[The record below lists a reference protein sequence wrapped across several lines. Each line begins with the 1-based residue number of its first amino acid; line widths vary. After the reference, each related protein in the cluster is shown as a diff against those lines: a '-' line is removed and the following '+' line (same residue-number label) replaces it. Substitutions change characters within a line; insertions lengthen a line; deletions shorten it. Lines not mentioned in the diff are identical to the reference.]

1 MQLQLGDTAIRSR
14 YARLTVLVPPEPPR
28 ILQGKYHSTT
38 EDSEVKLECVA
49 VGGKPPAE
57 ITWVDSNAGVLTQGV
72 NYTVEALSDGQR
84 YTARSVITMTPKQEH
99 HNQTFTCQAQ
109 NTADRAY
116 RSASILIEVKYAP
129 KVKLV
134 INKKNSKGKIPEG
147 SDVTISCVA
156 DANPSNLT
164 YRWFLDEQQVVGNN
178 STQLVIR
185 NITRDYNEVILKC
198 VVYNAVGKSEETET
212 LEVTYPPSF
221 RSLPRDAEG
230 ELDSAVALACGVD
243 GHPPPEVIWLHH
255 EEDQNIRPLSRSELD
270 SAVALACGGDG
281 HPPPEVIWLHHEE
294 DQNII
299 YLTRQTQPNTQ
310 HLVSPPRS
318 NELSL
323 CLFLN

>member
-1 MQLQLGDTAIRSR
+1 RA
-14 YARLTVLVPPEPPR
+14 
-28 ILQGKYHSTT
+28 
-38 EDSEVKLECVA
+38 
-49 VGGKPPAE
+49 
-57 ITWVDSNAGVLTQGV
+57 TWYGRHASSNCFNLCNGRTGT
-72 NYTVEALSDGQR
+72 NG
-84 YTARSVITMTPKQEH
+84 
-99 HNQTFTCQAQ
+99 
-109 NTADRAY
+109 
-116 RSASILIEVKYAP
+116 ILIGKVKYAP

-255 EEDQNIRPLSRSELD
+255 EEDQNIRVGRTANLTLHVDTHTAGRYVCQATVE
-270 SAVALACGGDG
+270 GY
-281 HPPPEVIWLHHEE
+281 PPIEAEANVFIK
-294 DQNII
+294 
-299 YLTRQTQPNTQ
+299 
-310 HLVSPPRS
+310 
-318 NELSL
+318 
-323 CLFLN
+323 